1 MDKLKALG
9 VLRFTLTN
17 EMEETLLYMLVIQQ
31 MLDENE
37 LSSRERKLL
46 EKQKAKL
53 FENFRVDFQK
63 YNVEQVAIYRA
74 FMTK

>member
-9 VLRFTLTN
+9 GLRFTLTH
-17 EMEETLLYMLVIQQ
+17 EMEETMLNMLVIQQ

-46 EKQKAKL
+46 EKQKNKL
-53 FENFRVDFQK
+53 FETFRVDFQK

-74 FMTK
+74 FMNK